1 MRTPP
6 KQPPLANERIYEAH
20 STSATP
26 DLRRRQLLG
35 EVRNAPPRG
44 QSPALPQ
51 LSIEAAAEWP
61 ADVPTRKLAGAARQS
76 RARGKAGF
84 DASFNQPHETE
95 AIAKRDASVPSSRV
109 LIG

>member
-35 EVRNAPPRG
+35 EVRPRLAANLQRYLSFPSKPRPNGLPMFPRASWPVPLGKVAPAGRPGSMHRSTSRTR
-44 QSPALPQ
+44 QKPLPNETPACH
-51 LSIEAAAEWP
+51 
-61 ADVPTRKLAGAARQS
+61 
-76 RARGKAGF
+76 
-84 DASFNQPHETE
+84 PHEY
-95 AIAKRDASVPSSRV
+95 
-109 LIG
+109 